1 MNDIEQLQPAAVWR
15 NFYLL
20 TRVPR
25 PSGHLAKIQQFLL
38 DWARE
43 KGVEASMDGAGNILM
58 RKPATPGMED
68 RKTVTLQAHMDMVPQ
83 KTKESTHD
91 FENDPIDVYVD
102 GEWVKAR
109 GTTLGSDDGMGV
121 AAIMAVMEDGTLRH
135 GPLEGFITADEE
147 STMGGVNG
155 MAADTLQGQILLN
168 LDNETEGDM
177 IIGSAGGVN
186 LTATM
191 EYRETDVEPGD
202 AALKVVLGG
211 LRGGHSGLEINE
223 GRANANKLMGRLV
236 RDAIREFAARLA
248 DWKGGNMR
256 NAIPRDAEVVLTLPA
271 ENVPEF
277 KLAVA
282 DWAET
287 FADEYGVVEPSLSLT
302 CEETEL
308 PAHLVPEEIQ
318 DNLVDAICA
327 CHDGVMRFIPA
338 IPSIVETSSNLAI
351 VEIGGGKAM
360 FKALIRS
367 SCDSQ
372 RENCAET
379 LESVFSMAGMR
390 VEFDGDYPAWQPNP
404 DSEIVAL
411 MKDVYRGLFDAENN
425 VQVVHAGLECG
436 VIGAKYPAMD
446 MVSFGPTLRSPHTPD
461 ERCHI
466 PSVDKYWRF
475 VVATLERIPRK

>member
-1 MNDIEQLQPAAVWR
+1 MNDIQQLQPAAVWR

-25 PSGHLAKIQQFLL
+25 PSGHLAQIQQFLL

-83 KTKESTHD
+83 KTKESTHN
-91 FENDPIDVYVD
+91 FETDPIDTYVD

-191 EYRETDVEPGD
+191 EYRETDVEAGD
-202 AALKVVLGG
+202 VAVKVVLGG

-236 RDAIREFAARLA
+236 RDAIRDFAARLA
-248 DWKGGNMR
+248 CWQGGNMR
-256 NAIPRDAEVVLTLPA
+256 NAIPRDAEVVLTLPG
-271 ENVPEF
+271 ENVAEF

-287 FADEYGVVEPSLSLT
+287 FKDEYGVVETALSLT
-302 CEETEL
+302 CEETQL
-308 PAHLVPEEIQ
+308 PAQLVPEEIQ

-379 LESVFSMAGMR
+379 LESAFAMAGMR

-411 MKDVYRGLFDAENN
+411 MKDVYRDLFDAENN

-475 VVATLERIPRK
+475 VVATLERIPQK

>member
-1 MNDIEQLQPAAVWR
+1 MNDIQQLQPAAVWR

-25 PSGHLAKIQQFLL
+25 PSGHLAQIQQFLL

-83 KTKESTHD
+83 KTKESTHN
-91 FENDPIDVYVD
+91 FETDPIDTYVD

-191 EYRETDVEPGD
+191 EYRETDVEAGD
-202 AALKVVLGG
+202 VAVKVVLGG

-236 RDAIREFAARLA
+236 RDAIRDFAARLA
-248 DWKGGNMR
+248 CWQGGNMR
-256 NAIPRDAEVVLTLPA
+256 NAIPRDAEVVLTLPE
-271 ENVPEF
+271 ENVAEF

-287 FADEYGVVEPSLSLT
+287 FKDEDGVVETALSLT
-302 CEETEL
+302 CEETQL

-379 LESVFSMAGMR
+379 LESAFSMAGMR

-411 MKDVYRGLFDAENN
+411 MKDVYRDLFDAENN

-446 MVSFGPTLRSPHTPD
+446 MVSFGPTLHSPHTPD

-466 PSVDKYWRF
+466 PSVNKYWRF
-475 VVATLERIPRK
+475 VVATLERIPKK

>member
-1 MNDIEQLQPAAVWR
+1 MNDIQQLQPAAVWR

-43 KGVEASMDGAGNILM
+43 KGVEASVDGAGNILM

-83 KTKESTHD
+83 KTKESTHN
-91 FENDPIDVYVD
+91 FETDPIDTYVD

-191 EYRETDVEPGD
+191 EYSENDVEAGD
-202 AALKVVLGG
+202 VAVKVVLGG

-236 RDAIREFAARLA
+236 RDAVSGYAARLA
-248 DWKGGNMR
+248 CWQGGNMR

-271 ENVPEF
+271 ENVAEF

-287 FADEYGVVEPSLSLT
+287 FADEYGVVETALTLT

-338 IPSIVETSSNLAI
+338 MPSIVETSSNLAI

-390 VEFDGDYPAWQPNP
+390 VELDGDYPAWQPNP
-404 DSEIVAL
+404 GSEIVAV
-411 MKDVYRGLFDAENN
+411 MKDVYRDLFGAENN

-475 VVATLERIPRK
+475 VVATLERIPKK

>member
-1 MNDIEQLQPAAVWR
+1 MNDIQQLQPAAVWR

-25 PSGHLAKIQQFLL
+25 PSGHLAQIQQFLL

-83 KTKESTHD
+83 KTKESTHN
-91 FENDPIDVYVD
+91 FETDPIDTYVD

-121 AAIMAVMEDGTLRH
+121 AAIMAVMEDSTLRH

-191 EYRETDVEPGD
+191 EYRETDVEAGD
-202 AALKVVLGG
+202 VAVKVVLGG

-236 RDAIREFAARLA
+236 RDVA
-248 DWKGGNMR
+248 
-256 NAIPRDAEVVLTLPA
+256 
-271 ENVPEF
+271 EF

-287 FADEYGVVEPSLSLT
+287 FKDEYGVVETALSLT
-302 CEETEL
+302 CVETEL

-327 CHDGVMRFIPA
+327 CHNGVMRFIPA

-379 LESVFSMAGMR
+379 LESAFAMAGMR
-390 VEFDGDYPAWQPNP
+390 VELDGDYPAWQPNP

-411 MKDVYRGLFDAENN
+411 MKDVYRDLFDAENN

-475 VVATLERIPRK
+475 VVATLERIPKK

>member
-1 MNDIEQLQPAAVWR
+1 
-15 NFYLL
+15 
-20 TRVPR
+20 
-25 PSGHLAKIQQFLL
+25 
-38 DWARE
+38 
-43 KGVEASMDGAGNILM
+43 
-58 RKPATPGMED
+58 
-68 RKTVTLQAHMDMVPQ
+68 
-83 KTKESTHD
+83 
-91 FENDPIDVYVD
+91 
-102 GEWVKAR
+102 
-109 GTTLGSDDGMGV
+109 
-121 AAIMAVMEDGTLRH
+121 
-135 GPLEGFITADEE
+135 
-147 STMGGVNG
+147 MGGVNG

-191 EYRETDVEPGD
+191 EYSENDVEPGD
-202 AALKVVLGG
+202 VAVKVVLGG

-287 FADEYGVVEPSLSLT
+287 FADEYGVVETALTLT

-390 VEFDGDYPAWQPNP
+390 VELDGDYPAWQPNP
-404 DSEIVAL
+404 NSEIVAL
-411 MKDVYRGLFDAENN
+411 MKDVYRDLFGAENN

-475 VVATLERIPRK
+475 VVATLERIPKK

>member
-1 MNDIEQLQPAAVWR
+1 
-15 NFYLL
+15 
-20 TRVPR
+20 
-25 PSGHLAKIQQFLL
+25 
-38 DWARE
+38 
-43 KGVEASMDGAGNILM
+43 
-58 RKPATPGMED
+58 
-68 RKTVTLQAHMDMVPQ
+68 
-83 KTKESTHD
+83 
-91 FENDPIDVYVD
+91 
-102 GEWVKAR
+102 
-109 GTTLGSDDGMGV
+109 
-121 AAIMAVMEDGTLRH
+121 
-135 GPLEGFITADEE
+135 
-147 STMGGVNG
+147 
-155 MAADTLQGQILLN
+155 
-168 LDNETEGDM
+168 
-177 IIGSAGGVN
+177 
-186 LTATM
+186 
-191 EYRETDVEPGD
+191 
-202 AALKVVLGG
+202 
-211 LRGGHSGLEINE
+211 
-223 GRANANKLMGRLV
+223 
-236 RDAIREFAARLA
+236 
-248 DWKGGNMR
+248 MR

-271 ENVPEF
+271 ENVAEF

-287 FADEYGVVEPSLSLT
+287 FADEYGVVETALSLT

-308 PAHLVPEEIQ
+308 PARLVPEEIQ

-338 IPSIVETSSNLAI
+338 MPSIVETSSNLAI

-390 VEFDGDYPAWQPNP
+390 VELDGDYPAWQPNP
-404 DSEIVAL
+404 GSEIVAV
-411 MKDVYRGLFDAENN
+411 MKDVYRDLFGAENN

-475 VVATLERIPRK
+475 VVATLERIPKK